1 MDVSQAESL
10 VAMAVQQADAA
21 LNSTLPDTKQAKAL
35 ASLAASVAAIA
46 DVIVAEAR
54 ED

>member
-21 LNSTLPDTKQAKAL
+21 ANSAPPDTKQAKAL
-35 ASLAASVAAIA
+35 ASLAASMAAIA
-46 DVIVAEAR
+46 AVIVAEAK